1 MVEEKTNTQSSVA
14 FLYTNNNIIKNNQ
27 GKQSYLQWLQNK
39 TKYLG
44 INLPKEANKLYSENF
59 KSLKR
64 ET

>member
-44 INLPKEANKLYSENF
+44 INLPKDANKLYNENF

>member
-59 KSLKR
+59 KLLKR